1 MTWLKI
7 WLAVLRTEQTQPQHL
22 AQKSNDANL
31 QMM

>member
-1 MTWLKI
+1 MA

-22 AQKSNDANL
+22 AQKNNDANL